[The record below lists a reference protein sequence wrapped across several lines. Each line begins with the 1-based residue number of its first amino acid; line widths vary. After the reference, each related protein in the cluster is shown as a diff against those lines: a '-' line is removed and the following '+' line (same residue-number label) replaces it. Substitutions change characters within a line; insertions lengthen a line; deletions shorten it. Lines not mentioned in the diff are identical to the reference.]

1 MAPKRQSKPAPQ
13 QRGKRIPSCQLRTLQ
28 DLPPCLRNWFPSSK
42 QIRSFSRHGKLRMRT
57 SRCLQLPPRHATLSS
72 SYRIWMACSFLRS
85 LRTTPHWP
93 LAFMNCRPKR
103 FMALRKPC
111 KHMRPKSQMQEIRS
125 LRMTLPPRP
134 LHNHQRQHRIQ
145 APLRRLMT
153 LLHSPHSRQPCPR
166 QANRT
171 VLPARLPKTQQKV
184 HFSTTRTPPPSSRFW
199 ARFIRRWIACCRI
212 PSARAP
218 AIASW
223 VKSTVSLTLLY
234 APIASSENS
243 SGKRSRAVR
252 ATPRI
257 NEPSSRWSRVAR
269 ARHCPRWQNA

>member
-13 QRGKRIPSCQLRTLQ
+13 QRGKRIPPSQPRALQ

-111 KHMRPKSQMQEIRS
+111 KHMRPKSQMQAIRS
-125 LRMTLPPRP
+125 LRMTLPPTP

-145 APLRRLMT
+145 SPLRRLMT

-171 VLPARLPKTQQKV
+171 VLPVRLPKTKQEL
-184 HFSTTRTPPPSSRFW
+184 HFSTTLTPPPSSRYW
-199 ARFIRRWIACCRI
+199 ARFIRRWIDCF
-212 PSARAP
+212 PSPLPRP
-218 AIASW
+218 RAIASLERSIAN
-223 VKSTVSLTLLY
+223 STRIC

-243 SGKRSRAVR
+243 SGKRSRAV
-252 ATPRI
+252 
-257 NEPSSRWSRVAR
+257 
-269 ARHCPRWQNA
+269 